1 MLGSLFFKGLPFL
14 YNLSMLKKFLFILF
28 FVLAINISFAQDLAY
43 ILPQAEPTINDIQ
56 NLIEQGNYPL
66 ANQILEQAYEQ
77 AQTKQEKEELTFIM
91 ASIATKQE
99 DYNRAIRLYRQLLN
113 FNPTLTMARFNLAWV
128 YFLKKEY
135 EAARFNMKLALSQE
149 DLPEDMRMQGNY
161 LLYQIRQQK
170 VWDAQIQVGIA
181 PDTNINGVSGKQ
193 IECFYYAGLPF
204 CRELESIQSDIGFQ
218 GSGLFDYT
226 YKFNDKWSLKSRLSI
241 DAIHYDDER
250 FSFWSLGLATGPRYT
265 AQRGEYWLAASY
277 REQFNEEHRY
287 SHTTGVF
294 AEASRDLSRKFSLFG
309 RIEASDI
316 HYIQSLY
323 KVFNAQ
329 EYALNARLFFFL
341 NNFTYFV
348 LGAGVSTTDAKLD
361 YNSYIHQHY
370 SFGVGLQLPLGFN
383 FYVEPSISDNY
394 FLKKGTYINHEELVE
409 AKRREHIRG
418 VYVSLSSN
426 LLSVYELTPRVNF
439 IYNKRT
445 SNIESYEFERTRWEF
460 GISKAF

>member
-1 MLGSLFFKGLPFL
+1 
-14 YNLSMLKKFLFILF
+14 MLKKIIFFFIIILL
-28 FVLAINISFAQDLAY
+28 VTTAFAQDLAY
-43 ILPQAEPTINDIQ
+43 ILPQVKPTIEDIQ
-56 NLIEQGNYPL
+56 DLIAQGNYSL
-66 ANQILEQAYEQ
+66 ANQILEQAYEE
-77 AQTKQEKEELTFIM
+77 AQTRQEKEEITFIM

-113 FNPTLTMARFNLAWV
+113 YNPSLTMARFNLAFV

-135 EAARFNMKLALSQE
+135 EGARFNMQLALAQK
-149 DLPEDMRMQGNY
+149 DMPEEMRMQGNY
-161 LLYQIRQQK
+161 LLYEIRKQK
-170 VWDAQIQVGIA
+170 VWNAQIQVGSA

-193 IECFYYAGLPF
+193 IECVYISGLPF
-204 CRELESIQSDIGFQ
+204 CRELESIQSDVGFQ

-265 AQRGEYWLAASY
+265 AQRGEFWLGASY
-277 REQFNEEHRY
+277 KEQFNEEHRY

-294 AEASRDLSRKFSLFG
+294 AEISRDLSRKFSLYG
-309 RIEASDI
+309 KIEASDI

-329 EYALNARLFFFL
+329 EYSINARLFFYL
-341 NNFTYFV
+341 NNYSYLV
-348 LGAGVSTTDAKLD
+348 LGAGFSTTNAKLD
-361 YNSYIHQHY
+361 YNSYFHQNY
-370 SFGVGLQLPLGFN
+370 SLGFGVQLPYGFN
-383 FYVEPSISDNY
+383 IYVEPNLSGNY
-394 FLKKGTYINHEELVE
+394 FLKEGTYINHETLVE
-409 AKRREHIRG
+409 VKRREHIRG
-418 VYVSLSSN
+418 IYVSLSSN

>member
-1 MLGSLFFKGLPFL
+1 
-14 YNLSMLKKFLFILF
+14 MLKNFLLILC
-28 FVLAINISFAQDLAY
+28 FVFALNTLFAQDLAY
-43 ILPQAEPTINDIQ
+43 ILPQVQPTIQDVQ
-56 NLIEQGNYPL
+56 ALMEQGNYPL

-77 AQTKQEKEELTFIM
+77 AQTRQEKEEITFIL

-135 EAARFNMKLALSQE
+135 EGARFNMKLALAQE
-149 DLPEDMRMQGNY
+149 DLPEDIRLQGNW
-161 LLYQIRQQK
+161 LLYQIRQEK
-170 VWDAQIQVGIA
+170 VWNAQIQVGIA

-193 IECFYYAGLPF
+193 IECVYISGLPF
-204 CRELESIQSDIGFQ
+204 CRELESIQSDVGFQ

-226 YKFNDKWSLKSRLSI
+226 YKFNDRWSLKSRLSV

-250 FSFWSLGLATGPRYT
+250 FSFWALGLATGPRYT
-265 AQRGEYWLAASY
+265 AQKGEYWLAASY

-287 SHTTGVF
+287 SHTTGLF

-329 EYALNARLFFFL
+329 EYGINARLFFYL
-341 NNFTYFV
+341 NNYSYFV
-348 LGAGVSTTDAKLD
+348 LGAGFSITDAKLD
-361 YNSYIHQHY
+361 YNSYFHQHY
-370 SFGVGLQLPLGFN
+370 SLGFGVQLPLGFN
-383 FYVEPSISDNY
+383 VYLEPNISGNY
-394 FLKKGTYINHEELVE
+394 FLKEGTYINHEELVSK
-409 AKRREHIRG
+409 KRTEHIRG
-418 VYVSLSSN
+418 VYISLSSN

-439 IYNKRT
+439 IYNKRS